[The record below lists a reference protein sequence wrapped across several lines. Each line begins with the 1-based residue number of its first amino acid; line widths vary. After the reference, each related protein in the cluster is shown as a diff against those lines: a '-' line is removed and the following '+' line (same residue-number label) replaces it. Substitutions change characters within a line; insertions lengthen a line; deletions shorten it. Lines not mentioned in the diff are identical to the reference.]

1 MWHTYIQGLLVGLS
15 LIVAIGA
22 QNAFVLKQGLRQEH
36 VFWICLSCALSDSIL
51 IVLGVIGFA
60 TVLHHYPEI
69 IQLAKWGG
77 ALFLVWYGYMHA
89 KQALRGQSAIA
100 LNSAGVQ
107 GLKQLIFI
115 SLSLTWLNPHVYLDT
130 VILLGSISAQFEYVA
145 YFATGAITASWLFFF
160 ALGYGARVLTPV
172 FKSPKAWQILDGLI
186 ALVMWSIAWSLMF

>member
-36 VFWICLSCALSDSIL
+36 VFWICLSCAMSDSIL

-69 IQLAKWGG
+69 VQLAKWGG

-130 VILLGSISAQFEYVA
+130 VILLGSISAQFEHVA

-160 ALGYGARVLTPV
+160 ALGYGARMLTPV
-172 FKSPKAWQILDGLI
+172 FKNPKAWQILDGLI
-186 ALVMWSIAWSLMF
+186 ALVMWSIAWSLVF

>member
-36 VFWICLSCALSDSIL
+36 VFWICLSCAMSDSIL

-69 IQLAKWGG
+69 VQLAKWGG

-130 VILLGSISAQFEYVA
+130 VVLLGSISAQFEHVA

>member
-22 QNAFVLKQGLRQEH
+22 QNAFVLKQGLRQEY
-36 VFWICLSCALSDSIL
+36 VFWICLSCAMSDSIL

-69 IQLAKWGG
+69 VQLAKWGG

-130 VILLGSISAQFEYVA
+130 VILLGSISAQFEHVA

>member
-36 VFWICLSCALSDSIL
+36 VFWICLSCAMSDSIL

-130 VILLGSISAQFEYVA
+130 VILLGSISAQFEHVA

>member
-22 QNAFVLKQGLRQEH
+22 QNAFVLKQGLRQEY
-36 VFWICLSCALSDSIL
+36 VFWICLSCAMSDSIL

-69 IQLAKWGG
+69 VQLAKWGG

-130 VILLGSISAQFEYVA
+130 VILLGSISAQFEHVA

-186 ALVMWSIAWSLMF
+186 ALVMWSIAWSLVF

>member
-22 QNAFVLKQGLRQEH
+22 QNAFVLKQGLRQKY
-36 VFWICLSCALSDSIL
+36 VFWICLSCAMSDSIL

-69 IQLAKWGG
+69 VQLAKWGG

-89 KQALRGQSAIA
+89 KQALHGQSAIA

-130 VILLGSISAQFEYVA
+130 VILLGSISAQFEHVA

-160 ALGYGARVLTPV
+160 TLGYGARMLTPV
-172 FKSPKAWQILDGLI
+172 FKNPKAWQILDGLI
-186 ALVMWSIAWSLMF
+186 ALVMWSIAWSLVF

>member
-36 VFWICLSCALSDSIL
+36 VFWVCLSCALSDSIL

-60 TVLHHYPEI
+60 TVLQHYPEI
-69 IQLAKWGG
+69 VQLAKWGG
-77 ALFLVWYGYMHA
+77 ALFLLWYGYMHA
-89 KQALRGQSAIA
+89 KQARRGQSAIE
-100 LNSAGVQ
+100 LNNASVQ
-107 GLKQLIFI
+107 GLKHLIFI

-130 VILLGSISAQFEYVA
+130 VILLGSISAQFEAVA
-145 YFATGAITASWLFFF
+145 YFAAGAITASWLFFF

-172 FKSPKAWQILDGLI
+172 FKSPKAWQVLDGLI
-186 ALVMWSIAWSLMF
+186 ALVMWSIAWSLIF